1 MEYTNYLQMK
11 HVLIIGTDTTEV
23 AGVVTLLEERG
34 IDPFHYKHITETD
47 NFSPIL
53 EEYTWDLIL
62 SLNPQHPIQ
71 LLHTLAAH
79 HQHPRLLLIMP
90 HVSMNMAVDLMRLGA
105 CGVVE
110 SSDHDRLVELVR
122 QELVLEYPRARDLN
136 SLHLNAILDTMLDA
150 FTSFSLTDRRILFSS
165 SAFERILGYPL
176 QYFVD
181 DPNFFMRVV
190 HPDDLDLAIAMRQ
203 KALTDGHIE
212 FEHRMLLPD
221 GAVRW
226 ILRRSWVVFD
236 NQGHP
241 IIVNDYAHDITK
253 HKQTE
258 IALMESE
265 QRLRLFIEHAPAAI
279 AMFDCNMVY
288 LLASRRYLEDYHLQD
303 RDIIGRS
310 HYEVFP
316 EIPDYWRAIHQQCLQ
331 GAVEKNEGEPFP
343 RSDGRVDWVRWEL
356 HPWRDAQGEIGGLVL
371 FSEVI
376 TERIE
381 ALEAFKASEQ
391 RYRQMFELHGLPK
404 LIIDPQTCKIINAN
418 PAAGRFYGYTIEQLR
433 QLNIADLTF
442 LTPTEAHQRILETI
456 ASNTYSVECLHRGAD
471 GQPHHVEMFVGLLQF
486 DSHQEI
492 YALITDVSE
501 RQRVRSALQEAYDLM
516 EQRVIARTAELER
529 YAAQVQDLYNNAP
542 AGYHSLDAN
551 GMFVQIN
558 DTELRWLGYTREE
571 VIGKKYI
578 LECISPATR
587 HVFAHNFPIF
597 KQQGWIKGL
606 EFELV
611 RKDGSTF
618 PVLIDA
624 TAIFDDQG
632 RFVHSRST
640 VYDMTERKQADD
652 ALHIAWQKEHELSE
666 LKSRFVSMASHEF
679 RTPLAAILATTE
691 TLTIYRNRMDEAQ
704 IDARLDKIRQ
714 QVMHMKE
721 IMEDVLQLA
730 RIQAGRMEFKP
741 MIEDLDALC
750 REIVEEYEVQIHQPG
765 RITYLCPQHPVLAAI
780 DPRLMRQIISNLIS
794 NALKY
799 SADLSPVHVTLQREA
814 QQVVLTITDQGI
826 GIPPNDLK
834 RLFDPFHRAT
844 NVGNIAGTGLGL
856 SIAHQAIEMHHGTI
870 HITSEID
877 TGTTITVAIP
887 LTPLAKDG

>member
-1 MEYTNYLQMK
+1 MK
-11 HVLIIGTDTTEV
+11 NILIIGADAAEV
-23 AGVVTLLEERG
+23 ADVVALLR
-34 IDPFHYKHITETD
+34 DRVKITFNYEHLIELGD
-47 NFSPIL
+47 LFPIL
-53 EEYTWDLIL
+53 GQRHWDLIL
-62 SLNPQHPIQ
+62 GLDLHRPTQ

-79 HQHPRLLLIMP
+79 QPHPRLLLVMP
-90 HVSMNMAVDLMRLGA
+90 EICLNMAVDLMRLGA

-110 SSDHDRLVELVR
+110 RSDHERLIELVE
-122 QELVLEYPRARDLN
+122 QEFICAYLTGRD
-136 SLHLNAILDTMLDA
+136 SYMLHVQAILDTMLDA

-165 SAFERILGYPL
+165 AAFERVLGYSL
-176 QYFVD
+176 QCFVD

-190 HPDDLDLAIAMRQ
+190 HPDDLDLAITMRQ

-212 FEHRMLLPD
+212 FEHRMLLPN

-226 ILRRSWVVFD
+226 ILRRSWVIFD
-236 NQGHP
+236 DQGRP
-241 IIVNDYAHDITK
+241 LIVNDHAHDITK

-265 QRLRLFIEHAPAAI
+265 QRLRLFVEHAPAAI
-279 AMFDCNMVY
+279 AMFDRTMVY
-288 LLASRRYLEDYHLQD
+288 LLASRRYLEDYQLKD
-303 RDIIGRS
+303 CAIIGRS
-310 HYEVFP
+310 HYDVFP
-316 EIPDYWRAIHQQCLQ
+316 EIPDYWREIHQRCLQ

-356 HPWRDAQGEIGGLVL
+356 HPWRDLQGEIGGLVL

-376 TERIE
+376 TQRVE
-381 ALEAFKASEQ
+381 ALQAFKASEQ
-391 RYRQMFELHGLPK
+391 RYRQMFEMHGLPK
-404 LIIDPQTCKIINAN
+404 LIIALDTGQIINAN
-418 PAAGRFYGYTIEQLR
+418 PAAGRFYGYTVEQLKM
-433 QLNIADLTF
+433 LNIADLTF
-442 LTPTEAHQRILETI
+442 LTPEEVHQHIQQTI
-456 ASNTYSVECLHRGAD
+456 NANMYSVECLHRGAD
-471 GQPHHVEMFVGLLQF
+471 GYPRHVEMFLGLLEF
-486 DSHQEI
+486 EGRQEL
-492 YALITDVSE
+492 YVLITDVTE
-501 RQRVRSALQEAYDLM
+501 RQRTRKALQEAYDLM
-516 EQRVIARTAELER
+516 EQRVIARTIELQR

-542 AGYHSLDAN
+542 AGYHSLDTN
-551 GMFVQIN
+551 GVFVQIN

-571 VIGKKYI
+571 VLGKKYI
-578 LECISPATR
+578 LELISPATR
-587 HVFAHNFPIF
+587 HVFERNFPIF
-597 KQQGWIKGL
+597 KQQGWIKNL

-611 RKDGSTF
+611 RKDGSIF

-652 ALHIAWQKEHELSE
+652 ALRLAWQKEHELSE

-691 TLTIYRNRMDEAQ
+691 TLTIYRDRMNEAQ

-730 RIQAGRMEFKP
+730 RIQAGRMEFRP
-741 MIEDLDALC
+741 LIEDLDALC
-750 REIVEEYEVQIHQPG
+750 REIVEEYETQVRQPG
-765 RITYLCPQHPVLAAI
+765 RIAYSCPQRPVLAEI

-799 SADLSPVHVTLQREA
+799 SAPQSSVCITLQREV
-814 QQVVLTITDQGI
+814 QRVILTVTDQGI

-844 NVGNIAGTGLGL
+844 NVGTIAGTGLGL

-870 HITSEID
+870 HIASEVD
-877 TGTTITVAIP
+877 QGTTMTVTIP
-887 LTPLAKDG
+887 LQTPLAKDG